1 MGTEASHD
9 PHQRP
14 PSTSTVAVTRGRSEK
29 PSPAAAATA
38 AAQSGG
44 PSSAAPASAESS
56 AAHPTFTLDEIAS
69 AEYPALKCARGR
81 LRQETRDRGRH
92 EQFQRMRA
100 VAAEA
105 PVEPLPTAERPT
117 RVQFSAPP
125 TAPVRT
131 QRRKR
136 QSHIAVAPASAS
148 AWEQRPETPAPPPPP
163 PPSAADI
170 SDAALGQLLDELR
183 GGFDEDHEA
192 ILRRLYQRLAEAL
205 LPGAPPTTLSSHVVQ
220 LGVGASDLD
229 EEAWLFNRGS
239 RDDQLQ
245 RLRRA
250 LSEASARVAA
260 TAAAPPP
267 PPEAT
272 TDAATRPN
280 VQVVAGVLQRPP
292 RVLIAKGK
300 HGMWEFPGGKVESG
314 ETNAAALRRE
324 LKEEL
329 NILCARNFRP
339 ICSHE
344 GERFTVHVSEV
355 LQWTGEPEGA
365 EGQSIRWATPSE
377 VANLTCT
384 PSTHAALAQLMP
396 SQAGAEL
403 PAAM

>member
-1 MGTEASHD
+1 MGTEARRD

-14 PSTSTVAVTRGRSEK
+14 PSTGTVAVTRGQSEK

-44 PSSAAPASAESS
+44 PSSAAPASAESG

-69 AEYPALKCARGR
+69 SEYPALKCARAR
-81 LRQETRDRGRH
+81 LRQEVRDRGRH

-105 PVEPLPTAERPT
+105 PVEPPPSAERTT

-136 QSHIAVAPASAS
+136 RSHVAVAPAIAS

-163 PPSAADI
+163 PPSASNI
-170 SDAALGQLLDELR
+170 SDAALGQLLGELR
-183 GGFDEDHEA
+183 SGFDGDHEA
-192 ILRRLYQRLAEAL
+192 ILRRLYRGLVEAL
-205 LPGAPPTTLSSHVVQ
+205 LPGASPATLSNHVAQ
-220 LGVGASDLD
+220 LGAGASDLD
-229 EEAWLFNRGS
+229 EEAWLLDRGS
-239 RDDQLQ
+239 RDEQLR
-245 RLRRA
+245 RLRLA
-250 LSEASARVAA
+250 LSEASDRVAA

-267 PPEAT
+267 PPEMT
-272 TDAATRPN
+272 PNAAARPN

-292 RVLIAKGK
+292 RVLVAKGK

-314 ETNAAALRRE
+314 ETNAVALRRE

-329 NILCARNFRP
+329 NILCAKGLRP
-339 ICSHE
+339 ICTHE
-344 GERFTVHVSEV
+344 GEKFTVHVSEV
-355 LQWTGEPEGA
+355 PQWTGEPEGA
-365 EGQSIRWATPSE
+365 EGQAIRWATPSE
-377 VANLTCT
+377 VADLTCT
-384 PSTHAALAQLMP
+384 PSTHAALAAL
-396 SQAGAEL
+396 
-403 PAAM
+403 AAAR